1 MSSKGV
7 GIMSADAAPR
17 EASTLAAIFQKAYA
31 RAVALQRLDE
41 QLQILLEQRAKLE
54 ADFREAQGEVNDE
67 CERMLKNSSVA
78 PARMLAQL
86 AEASVGEPSVSV
98 TSGNG
103 RVMRVKPA
111 SHLGHATAHPAQTQ
125 SQH

>member
-1 MSSKGV
+1 MST
-7 GIMSADAAPR
+7 DAAPR

-41 QLQILLEQRAKLE
+41 QLQSLMEQRAKLE
-54 ADFREAQGEVNDE
+54 ADFREAQAEVNEE
-67 CERMLKNSSVA
+67 CERMLKHSSVA

-86 AEASVGEPSVSV
+86 AEAHAGEPSVSV

-103 RVMRVKPA
+103 RVVRVKPA
-111 SHLGHATAHPAQTQ
+111 SHIGHASHAPHASHAEAMTPQP
-125 SQH
+125 

>member
-1 MSSKGV
+1 MGQAVALGGILPPNHVVERSRLMSN
-7 GIMSADAAPR
+7 DAPR

-41 QLQILLEQRAKLE
+41 QLQILIEQRAKLE
-54 ADFREAQGEVNDE
+54 ADFREAQAEVNEE

-86 AEASVGEPSVSV
+86 AEAQAGEPSVSV

-103 RVMRVKPA
+103 
-111 SHLGHATAHPAQTQ
+111 
-125 SQH
+125 